1 MADITVTVNLTFAQI
16 TKLVDWAATSLQIDD
31 ALFDRLMAAYV
42 DAEGRVEAAAAEM
55 EEDSDG

>member
-1 MADITVTVNLTFAQI
+1 MADVTVTVTLTFPQI

-31 ALFDRLMAAYV
+31 ALFERLMAAYV

-55 EEDSDG
+55 EEESDG